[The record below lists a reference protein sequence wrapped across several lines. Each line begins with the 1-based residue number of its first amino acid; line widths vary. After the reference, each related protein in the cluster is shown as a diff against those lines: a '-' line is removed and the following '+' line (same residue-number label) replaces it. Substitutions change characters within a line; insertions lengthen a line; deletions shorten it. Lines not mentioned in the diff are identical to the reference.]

1 MGLKYDSAKKLR
13 KEKKKWK
20 VETPEQLEQKED
32 EYLKQRLLHKDPTIK
47 TFVRITAGTAKNFKL
62 EIPKTTRPLT
72 DRMKVKIFDTLEK
85 DIYKKTILDLYAGA
99 GSFGL
104 EALSR
109 GASHATFVEASKKA
123 SQIIKNNIA
132 TTGFDSK
139 SDVIKSKVEEYL
151 FKQSNQEQIQTF
163 DIIFLDPPYKLFNTK
178 KTFKMEKVINM
189 ASQHLPGV
197 QDQNLKDFKGA
208 LILKHPRKYP
218 LEKISLQN
226 ITLLESI
233 HFGLNAISIYIVKSN
248 IETKELQN

>member
-1 MGLKYDSAKKLR
+1 MQLKISAIILLNINSI
-13 KEKKKWK
+13 
-20 VETPEQLEQKED
+20 PSSLS
-32 EYLKQRLLHKDPTIK
+32 KQSKFNKCDQI
-47 TFVRITAGTAKNFKL
+47 
-62 EIPKTTRPLT
+62 
-72 DRMKVKIFDTLEK
+72 EK

-109 GASHATFVEASKKA
+109 GATHATFVEASKKA

-132 TTGFDSK
+132 TTGFDSQAE
-139 SDVIKSKVEEYL
+139 VIKLKVEDYL
-151 FKQSNQEQIQTF
+151 FKQSNQEKIQTF

-189 ASQHLPGV
+189 ASQHLPGI
-197 QDQNLKDFKGA
+197 QNPNLKGFKGA

-248 IETKELQN
+248 TETKELQN